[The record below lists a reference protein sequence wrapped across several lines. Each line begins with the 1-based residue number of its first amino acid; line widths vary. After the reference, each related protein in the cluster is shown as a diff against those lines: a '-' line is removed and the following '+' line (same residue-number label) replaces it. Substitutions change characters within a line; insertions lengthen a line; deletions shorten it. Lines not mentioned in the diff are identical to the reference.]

1 MRDSTE
7 PPRDAGT
14 SIVWMFLRTNCG
26 SARAAMMTG
35 CEKSAVARA
44 TTHYENLT
52 FLQLLF
58 RYLWPFWLF
67 KDASRGDR
75 HARAAAYRHN
85 RSMRAYLPGY
95 LVKWVFGSLFAFA
108 LTAGFES
115 LGDRSGARPRR
126 SRQPL
131 CGHGRRR
138 RHRVCGQPLRPVR
151 DQLLSIFICTW
162 GSTTVELPAP
172 STAER

>member
-1 MRDSTE
+1 
-7 PPRDAGT
+7 
-14 SIVWMFLRTNCG
+14 
-26 SARAAMMTG
+26 MTG

-44 TTHYENLT
+44 THYENLT

-115 LGDRSGARPRR
+115 LGAAAAHVHVGPANLFAVMAAGGGIVFAGS
-126 SRQPL
+126 L
-131 CGHGRRR
+131 CVLFVTSYVYLYLGKHDG
-138 RHRVCGQPLRPVR
+138 
-151 DQLLSIFICTW
+151 
-162 GSTTVELPAP
+162 
-172 STAER
+172 